1 MKKDFICPECNKP
14 RKNARMD
21 AKVCSSNCRVKKL
34 RRINKEEREANSPL
48 NKMFTG
54 KNEALNKLTIK

>member
-21 AKVCSSNCRVKKL
+21 AEVCSSNCRIKKL
-34 RRINKEEREANSPL
+34 RRIKKEEREANSPL
-48 NKMFTG
+48 NKIFKG
-54 KNEALNKLTIK
+54 PQDALNKLTIK

>member
-21 AKVCSSNCRVKKL
+21 AEVCSAKCRIDKF
-34 RRINKEEREANSPL
+34 RRIKKEEHEARLKNQQL
-48 NKMFTG
+48 NRG
-54 KNEALNKLTIK
+54 

>member
-21 AKVCSSNCRVKKL
+21 AEVCSAKCRIDKF
-34 RRINKEEREANSPL
+34 RRIKKEEHEARTRPRE
-48 NKMFTG
+48 MFKGT
-54 KNEALNKLTIK
+54 NDALNKLTIK